1 MQIVLVGDD
10 GSDAAARAVEWARS
24 FAHERALKVIAVY
37 VTAAKHD
44 ARPDDG
50 IERITLRD
58 RHAAPA
64 IMEVAADLDAD
75 LVVLGRRGAGGFPS
89 LPIGTTAHHIAGSC
103 GRPVAVIPPIPRR
116 FAQPLVR
123 RVTIG
128 LDRFGGSGAAL
139 AWAARPFRDAHF
151 TAVHAL
157 DLAPVFAELEADQ
170 TELYERAY
178 KWAVALMHDQWCDP
192 LVEAR
197 IAYEAVVEDGGPAE
211 ILLAVAKDTASDVV
225 VVGQRDHVSLS
236 GTLGGVSQRVL
247 AYASCAALI
256 VPSRPTSA
264 QVAKRSRMWAASE
277 AAVAHDARAFTN
289 ATDRDSSSSSI

>member
-1 MQIVLVGDD
+1 MRLVLVGDD
-10 GSDAAARAVEWARS
+10 GSEAAAHALEWARS
-24 FAHERALKVIAVY
+24 FADERALKVIAVN
-37 VTAAKHD
+37 VTATRHD

-58 RHAAPA
+58 RHPAPA
-64 IMEVAADLDAD
+64 ITEVAADLDAD
-75 LVVLGRRGAGGFPS
+75 LIVLGRRGAGGFPS

-103 GRPVAVIPPIPRR
+103 GRPVAVIPPIRR
-116 FAQPLVR
+116 RIAQPLVR

-128 LDRFGGSGAAL
+128 LDRLGGSGEAL
-139 AWAARPFRDAHF
+139 AWAARAFRDAHF

-157 DLAPVFAELEADQ
+157 DLAPAFAQLEADQ

-197 IAYEAVVEDGGPAE
+197 IAYDAVVEEGGPAE
-211 ILLAVAKDTASDVV
+211 ILLATAKDIASDVV
-225 VVGQRDHVSLS
+225 VVGRRDHGPLR

-256 VPSRPTSA
+256 VPP
-264 QVAKRSRMWAASE
+264 QQ
-277 AAVAHDARAFTN
+277 
-289 ATDRDSSSSSI
+289 